1 MITKEKIKKALVK
14 YMANKDVYVGVKR
27 TISKPTPNAKKL
39 IALIKKE
46 AINNNYIFCFAR
58 SADYYGD
65 ETSILLVSDN
75 YPIRNIRKLLDKFCK
90 SIGFEYDKLSRSFDA
105 YGADAIYTLKGTE
118 SFVSLYSY
126 SIDDLD
132 IFHIQIREN
141 VE

>member
-27 TISKPTPNAKKL
+27 TIAKPTPNAKKL

-46 AINNNYIFCFAR
+46 ATNNDYIFCFAR

-65 ETSILLVSDN
+65 ETSILLVSDE

-90 SIGFEYDKLSRSFDA
+90 SIGFEYDTLSRSFDA